1 MKQENEIMGMGD
13 EEGTVELTS
22 IRKLTTS
29 SSIEDAPQP
38 SSPISPISSP
48 GDGIAEQSNATV
60 DTEVS
65 MDKPPDESTEV
76 TKDKKGEGG
85 EGEGEGGEGEGGE
98 GEGEGEAGEGKS
110 TREQNGKKESEEKEE
125 IQLKQRVLQR
135 PESLEIDE
143 QLAPETS
150 NRNPRKSV
158 LRKTNP
164 TPIHEGPTYT
174 STSPVGE
181 PYDSSGRKRQ
191 AAGRECCSVM

>member
-1 MKQENEIMGMGD
+1 MGMGD
-13 EEGTVELTS
+13 EEGAVELTS
-22 IRKLTTS
+22 VRKLTTG
-29 SSIEDAPQP
+29 SSIEDAPEP

-65 MDKPPDESTEV
+65 MGKTPDDSTEV
-76 TKDKKGEGG
+76 TKDEKREGG
-85 EGEGEGGEGEGGE
+85 GGGGE
-98 GEGEGEAGEGKS
+98 GEGEGEAGEAES
-110 TREQNGKKESEEKEE
+110 TREQNGKKESQDQEG
-125 IQLKQRVLQR
+125 QLKQRVLQR

-158 LRKTNP
+158 LRKTDP
-164 TPIHEGPTYT
+164 TPIHAGPTYT
-174 STSPVGE
+174 CTSPVGE
-181 PYDSSGRKRQ
+181 PYDSSGHKRQ